1 MQDFRTY
8 DYTITPARLQ
18 ELAGKMEVT
27 IIINGEYYTLKP
39 DEKTEN
45 K

>member
-18 ELAGKMEVT
+18 DIAGMMEVT
-27 IIINGEYYTLKP
+27 IIINGEYYDLKP
-39 DEKTEN
+39 DEKPEN
-45 K
+45 N